1 VGAGLMGAPDEYDWG
16 ITPEALEGLK
26 ADMSVSVS
34 LELGRDQMERISL
47 AIRELDEKGTE

>member
-1 VGAGLMGAPDEYDWG
+1 MGAPDEYDWG

>member
-1 VGAGLMGAPDEYDWG
+1 MGAPDEYDWG
-16 ITPEALEGLK
+16 ITPEALVGLK